1 MSCNYSSS
9 LDGFYSGQIL
19 ANMMNIPIKLYLL
32 VNGIIAATG
41 TLLMRYGGKNLDF
54 TQGICYIVT
63 SGYLWI
69 LGMILSW
76 IAGMF
81 FALLLTRY
89 GVTESFSL
97 YVPLVYLMIICGG
110 LFFLHETLSITR
122 GVGVLFVFIG
132 LIFLLK

>member
-1 MSCNYSSS
+1 
-9 LDGFYSGQIL
+9 
-19 ANMMNIPIKLYLL
+19 MNITIKLYLL
-32 VNGIIAATG
+32 INGIVAAAG

-54 TQGICYIVT
+54 TQGIYYIVT

-76 IAGMF
+76 IAGVF
-81 FALLLTRY
+81 FALLLTKY
-89 GVTESFSL
+89 GITESFSL
-97 YVPLVYLMIICGG
+97 YVPLVYLMIIGGG